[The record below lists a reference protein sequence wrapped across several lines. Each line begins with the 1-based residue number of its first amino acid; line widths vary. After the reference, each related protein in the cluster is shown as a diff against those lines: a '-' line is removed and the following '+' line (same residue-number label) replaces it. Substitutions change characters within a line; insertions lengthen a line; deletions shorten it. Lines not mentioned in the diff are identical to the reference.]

1 MDLQP
6 KILSNLPKKQSEE
19 NKSDEV
25 ILNML
30 KAEHQ
35 KEFGFRILVDK
46 YKKQVYWQARRNLVI
61 HEDAD
66 DVAQNVFIKVWKG
79 VSNFR
84 GDSKLSSWIFRI
96 TANEIINYANAR
108 KTSKNIF
115 SDSDLSLERAFS
127 PDTFIGND
135 IEKEF
140 QKALLTIPPRQRMVF
155 TMRYYDETPF
165 DSIAEQLNLSTGAV
179 KASYHHAAEKM
190 KIFLLDL

>member
-6 KILSNLPKKQSEE
+6 KISSNLPKNLSLES
-19 NKSDEV
+19 NSDKE
-25 ILNML
+25 ILNRI
-30 KAEHQ
+30 KAEHH

-46 YKKQVYWQARRNLVI
+46 YKKQVYWQARRNLIV

-66 DVAQNVFIKVWKG
+66 DVTQTVFIKIWKG
-79 VSNFR
+79 ISNFR

-96 TANEIINYANAR
+96 TTNEIINFANAR

-115 SDSDLSLERAFS
+115 SDNDLMIERAFS
-127 PDTFIGND
+127 PSEFSGDE

-140 QKALLTIPPRQRMVF
+140 QKALLNIPPRQRMVF

-165 DSIAEQLNLSTGAV
+165 DDIADQLSLSTGAV
-179 KASYHHAAEKM
+179 KASYHHAAEKI
-190 KIFLLDL
+190 KKYLLKD